1 MVAAA
6 AALKPS
12 PMTLPTRLRHVRW
25 IGGGSGAGKTT
36 VARRIA
42 ERHSLHLYS
51 TDDRMADHVART
63 NPVEAPL
70 LQAFLAMDMD
80 ERWANRSPSMMLE
93 TFHWFQGEG
102 FDLMVEDMLALAGE
116 RRLVLVEGFRLLPR
130 LVAPL
135 ISDAMQAVWLL
146 PTPDFRRTAFD
157 SRGFTW
163 SIPRHTT
170 DPERALANLLERDRL
185 FTNLVAAE
193 ARRLGLRAI
202 EVNGDLD
209 VEALSDRVARCLGL
223 A

>member
-1 MVAAA
+1 MDR
-6 AALKPS
+6 
-12 PMTLPTRLRHVRW
+12 LPAGIDLRTRLRHVRW

-36 VARRIA
+36 VARRLA

-63 NPVEAPL
+63 DPAETPL

-102 FDLMVEDMLALAGE
+102 FDMIVEDLLARAEE
-116 RRLVLVEGFRLLPR
+116 RRLVVVEGFRLLPR

-135 ISDAMQAVWLL
+135 LGHATQAVWLL

-163 SIPRHTT
+163 SIPGRTR

-185 FTNLVAAE
+185 FTNLIAAE
-193 ARRLGLRAI
+193 ARRLGLRVI
-202 EVNGDLD
+202 EVDGDLD
-209 VEALSDRVARCLGL
+209 LEALTDRVALCLGIG
-223 A
+223 